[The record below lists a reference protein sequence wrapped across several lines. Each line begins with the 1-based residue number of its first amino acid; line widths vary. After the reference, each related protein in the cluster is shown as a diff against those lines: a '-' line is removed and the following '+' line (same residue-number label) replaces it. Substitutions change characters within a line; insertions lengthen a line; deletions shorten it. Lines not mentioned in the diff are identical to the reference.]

1 MSEQGVLRLS
11 LPPGWRPL
19 RGWVLLVVALAVLN
33 VLTYMGLTR
42 PRWFDVT
49 AQSRALEAARQARQ
63 LLEPAL
69 AEARANYG
77 LVLQAETDLEELHN
91 RIAASGTSVSSVI
104 ENLEERLQAVG
115 MRFDRG
121 TYAQE
126 RIDELDLLLLQMT
139 VPLSGRYSAVRE
151 LVESLAAGDGFMAI
165 DQVGLASPDQTES
178 GGSLQVELQ
187 LAAFLPAAVSSL
199 PSASQDEPAT
209 EAEAGAEANAP
220 AGDIGDIATG
230 EALEA
235 EMGEETIAVEETEV
249 AAGPPRARPA
259 SDISPVLRAGELQAQ
274 LASLPPLPYPP
285 EAYDVRLGDL
295 DVSREVPE
303 TPDRNL
309 FDYRRPPIPAAQAL
323 PVPGAGLGGE
333 EGEGA
338 EPGQATTSGPA
349 IPLRLLGIVRVGAI
363 WYASM
368 TDGTDLHVATA
379 GATLPGG
386 YQVVDVGTNYA
397 EIKLGEQQVR
407 LTLES

>member
-33 VLTYMGLTR
+33 VLTYVGLTR
-42 PRWFDVT
+42 PRWFEVT

-178 GGSLQVELQ
+178 GGSLQVELR

-199 PSASQDEPAT
+199 PSALPDEPAT

-220 AGDIGDIATG
+220 TG
-230 EALEA
+230 
-235 EMGEETIAVEETEV
+235 
-249 AAGPPRARPA
+249 PQRARPA

-295 DVSREVPE
+295 DVSREVSE

-309 FDYRRPPIPAAQAL
+309 FDYRRPPIPAAQAR
-323 PVPGAGLGGE
+323 PEPGAGPGGE